1 MGKAFFVIAIFLCIS
16 SITFAQKPEGPPME
30 AINEFIESQM
40 RKQHIPGLSLAV
52 VKDGNLLLTRGY
64 GLADVENN
72 VPATPETVYQIQSIT
87 KMFVASAMM
96 MLQREGKLSLDDE
109 LSKHLDGVPE
119 SWKGITIR
127 RILTHTSG
135 IKDYINE
142 PFASLRIDISDEEVL
157 KQTAQRPLNFA
168 PGEKYSYCNT
178 GYLLAGMII
187 RKITGK
193 SYGEFLQ
200 ERIFGPLGM
209 TQTRVQQIDDII
221 PRRAAGYQVVDGK
234 LRKGEFIAQSIL
246 SYPGGGI
253 LSTVIDMAKFDAM
266 WQGGKLINA
275 SVRAEMWTTGTLNDG
290 SRTGYGLGFGI
301 GDLRGWRQITHS
313 GGHITGFASRYAIY
327 PQQQLSVIVLSNR
340 NEANTDVI
348 VQGVAGRIDQALMPP
363 AMMKEIPETNAKLA
377 ERLVKALIDLAG
389 DAKDEQLSAAPL
401 RKAITPETK
410 ALLAEALPTTASL
423 KFLGSDDLK
432 GKDISAYGV
441 PMVELR
447 QYRMKHPQKD
457 QKMRYFK
464 FYLTDD
470 GKLTGVSVWDD

>member
-1 MGKAFFVIAIFLCIS
+1 MGNTFLAIAIFLCIS
-16 SITFAQKPEGPPME
+16 GTTFAQKPEASPME
-30 AINEFIESQM
+30 AIDKFIEAQM
-40 RKQHIPGLSLAV
+40 RKQLIPGLSLAV
-52 VKDGNLLLTRGY
+52 VKDGKLLLTRGY
-64 GLADVENN
+64 GMADVELNAA
-72 VPATPETVYQIQSIT
+72 ATPETVYQIQSIT

-109 LSKHLDGVPE
+109 LSKHLEGVPE
-119 SWKGITIR
+119 TWKGITIR
-127 RILTHTSG
+127 RILNHTSG

-157 KQTAQRPLNFA
+157 KQTAQRPLNFQ

-187 RKITGK
+187 RKATGL

-200 ERIFGPLGM
+200 KRIFEPLGM
-209 TQTRVQQIDDII
+209 SQTRIQDIDAII
-221 PRRAAGYQVVDGK
+221 PKRASGYRLVDGK
-234 LRKGEFIAQSIL
+234 LVGGDFVAQSVL

-253 LSTVIDMAKFDAM
+253 LSTALDMAKFDEM
-266 WQGGKLINA
+266 WQNGKIIDD
-275 SVRAEMWTTGTLNDG
+275 SMRTEMWTTGTLNDG

-313 GGHITGFASRYAIY
+313 GGHITGFASRYSIY
-327 PQQQLSVIVLSNR
+327 PQQRLSVIVLSNR

-348 VQGVAGRIDQALMPP
+348 AQGVAGRIDEALMPSG
-363 AMMKEIPETNAKLA
+363 MMKEIPETDAKVA
-377 ERLVKALIDLAG
+377 ERLVKAVIDLAG
-389 DAKDEQLSAAPL
+389 EARDEQLCAAPL

-410 ALLAEALPTTASL
+410 ALLAEALPTTAAM

-441 PMVELR
+441 PMAELR
-447 QYRMKHPQKD
+447 HYRMKHPQKD
-457 QKMRYFK
+457 QMRYFK